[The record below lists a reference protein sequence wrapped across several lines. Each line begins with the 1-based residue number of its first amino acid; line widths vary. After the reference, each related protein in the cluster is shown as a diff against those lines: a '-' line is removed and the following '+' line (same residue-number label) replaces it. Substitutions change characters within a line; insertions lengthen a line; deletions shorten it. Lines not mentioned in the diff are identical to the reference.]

1 MPYSKLIQAVMKF
14 CNDVEH
20 LRTPETVLHS
30 LNDAVSKITPVS
42 VLGAV
47 RLPIKV
53 TDLDALILGK
63 SVFVLEKIDYW
74 REYSLLV
81 PELGDPKVM
90 MARLSIA
97 PYTWTETAK
106 ALELVA
112 ADRWAYEVALKHG
125 IRDGFT
131 CPIGSR
137 WVVGYWSKKVLANLP
152 LESRA
157 LLFLAASFAAIR
169 MEKVAEADAK
179 RMGMTPLLSPRE
191 LAVLR
196 LLSIGKRTSAI
207 AHRLSVGEET
217 VRTHIKRAQAKLGV
231 ATTTQ
236 AVAEAMRQRVL
247 S

>member
-1 MPYSKLIQAVMKF
+1 
-14 CNDVEH
+14 
-20 LRTPETVLHS
+20 LRTPESVLPT
-30 LNDAVSKITPVS
+30 LNDVVAKITPMS

-47 RLPIKV
+47 RLPITV
-53 TDLDALILGK
+53 TDLDSLILGK

-74 REYSLLV
+74 REYSSLA
-81 PELGDPKVM
+81 PQLGDPKAM
-90 MARLSIA
+90 MARLSLA

-112 ADRWAYEVALKHG
+112 ADKWAYEVALKHG

-137 WVVGYWSKKVLANLP
+137 WVVGYWSEKVLASLS

-157 LLFLAASFAAIR
+157 LLFLAANFAAIR
-169 MEKVAEADAK
+169 MDKLVGADAK
-179 RMGMTPLLSPRE
+179 RMGITPLLSPRE

-207 AHRLSVGEET
+207 ARHLSVGEET

-231 ATTTQ
+231 ATPTQ

-247 S
+247 G

>member
-1 MPYSKLIQAVMKF
+1 MPHSKLIPAVMKF
-14 CNDVEH
+14 CKDVDH
-20 LRTPETVLHS
+20 LRTPESVLQT
-30 LNDAVSKITPVS
+30 LNDAVAKITPMS

-47 RLPIKV
+47 RLPITV
-53 TDLDALILGK
+53 TDLDSLILGK

-74 REYSLLV
+74 REYSSLA
-81 PELGDPKVM
+81 PQLGDPKAM
-90 MARLSIA
+90 MARLSLA

-112 ADRWAYEVALKHG
+112 ADKWA
-125 IRDGFT
+125 DGFT

-137 WVVGYWSKKVLANLP
+137 WVVGYWSEKVLASLS

-157 LLFLAASFAAIR
+157 LLFLAANFAAIR
-169 MEKVAEADAK
+169 MDKLVGADAK

-207 AHRLSVGEET
+207 ARHLSVGEET

-231 ATTTQ
+231 ATPTQ

-247 S
+247 G